1 MALNSTSEE
10 LSKAL
15 KELDQVATRTQ
26 DTVLV
31 FYVKSEQG
39 DAHEIIEN
47 QVSKRQNLQCII
59 MFLLTLKHALLSCPQ
74 IKMGLIN
81 SLFYDPNRLTP
92 ASIPKR
98 LKSFYS
104 RLDGQL
110 T

>member
-15 KELDQVATRTQ
+15 KELDKVATRTQ

-47 QVSKRQNLQCII
+47 QVSKRQNLQYII
-59 MFLLTLKHALLSCPQ
+59 IFLLTLKHALLSCPS

-81 SLFYDPNRLTP
+81 SLFFDPNRLTP
-92 ASIPKR
+92 ASIPMR